1 MPKTQQNPFELFDTA
16 KEVTIKVKEL
26 GNQEVTIK
34 TSMTVAEQLKYEE
47 ILFKNQTVSDTGM
60 PSFNMA
66 DRVKAETFAV
76 SAILVNPKMDMSE
89 LMKLNGADKAI
100 SEIFDKYGELHR
112 KKEGK

>member
-1 MPKTQQNPFELFDTA
+1 MPKTQNPFELFDTA